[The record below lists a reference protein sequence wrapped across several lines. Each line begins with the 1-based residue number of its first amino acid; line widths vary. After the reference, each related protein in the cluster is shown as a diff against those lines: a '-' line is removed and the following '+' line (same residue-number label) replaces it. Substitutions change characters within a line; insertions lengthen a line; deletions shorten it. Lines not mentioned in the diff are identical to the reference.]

1 MQEMESIILLAY
13 QNRSGSSFL
22 FEQLSK
28 YANVCVCLEAEVLI
42 YELLMHPFDH
52 FTKIGF
58 EKVLDWSANDPKF
71 IHWNLGSEE
80 LKGLLNVKTNFDAF
94 VFILKAYKNK
104 VLPEANAI
112 AFKGTKVIDFLRTYP
127 KLIQASKFI
136 TVGLVRDPRGIF
148 NSQKGNIDSIGRL
161 PFAQSAVS
169 FSLSW
174 NRYIKKMTEIE
185 AKYEMKIIKYEDFI
199 ANTEV
204 QNVWGHPITISF
216 RAEGNYYKRIPE
228 SQKHLHKLVPLEPKP
243 LRINAWQNELDE
255 KDLFTID
262 FFTKEFRS
270 LFSYENSKVNLSIR
284 VFYYLI
290 TESIKFI
297 LNAVFHKICSLFRKM
312 F

>member
-28 YANVCVCLEAEVLI
+28 YANVCVCLESEILI
-42 YELLMHPFDH
+42 YELLMRPFDD
-52 FTKIGF
+52 FAKIGLGR
-58 EKVLDWSANDPKF
+58 VLEWAANDPKF

-127 KLIQASKFI
+127 KLTQSSKFI

-148 NSQKGNIDSIGRL
+148 NSQLKNVDSIGNK
-161 PFAQSAVS
+161 PFVQSAVS
-169 FSLSW
+169 FSFSW
-174 NRYIKKMTEIE
+174 NRYVKKITELE

-199 ANTEV
+199 ANTDV
-204 QNVWGHPITISF
+204 QNVWGHPITISY
-216 RAEGNYYKRIPE
+216 RTEGNYYKRIPE
-228 SQKHLHKLVPLEPKP
+228 SQKHLHKLVPLESKP
-243 LRINAWQNELDE
+243 PRINAWQNELNE
-255 KDLFTID
+255 KDIYTID
-262 FFTKEFRS
+262 FFTKDFRS

-297 LNAVFHKICSLFRKM
+297 LNAVFHKIRSLFRKM